1 MLKRLF
7 LLFALA
13 TSTYA
18 INAQV
23 KTNFNNPEKVDAKG
37 KFKKNYAVAVLELA
51 APDLTNALKKEKAEA
66 ESGSKLFYIAEPMPV
81 NIDAGKLASWVDDG
95 RYSNGKFTL
104 KSKGA
109 KTLSINFSNFTL
121 PKGTEMYIYNKDAEM
136 ITGVITDAENNE
148 TKVWGSSIYK
158 GDEINIEI
166 KVPVEEKEK
175 LNLQI
180 TNVAYGY
187 KNIFIEKVAGFGLS
201 GACNINVLC
210 PEGNNWVA
218 ERNSVVYIARSNG
231 SALCSGAMLMN
242 TCATNIPYVLTA
254 NHCFVGDGN
263 VAGWRVHFQAWS
275 ATCTPNQNSDGIL
288 FNGST
293 LRANWDPSDFCLVQL
308 NQTPPSNSGI
318 NYAGWSRAT
327 NASTSGV
334 GIHHPSG
341 DVMKISTYT
350 TPLLRED
357 NPERCNVNP
366 VGELQW
372 VVQWNQGV
380 TEGGSSGSP
389 LFDQNYRIVG
399 QLSGGPSSC
408 AQPANCRIDM
418 YGRFDNS
425 WTGGGTNAT
434 RLSNWLDPNNTGAA
448 TTNTTNVAILNSS
461 NPNSYSISGPN
472 EFCTSASYTISGAAL
487 CSGGNVTWSLGYL
500 NNHPNVASLSCTNC
514 TSTTLTKINNGT
526 VWLIATV
533 TFPNSTTY
541 TYEKYIGVG
550 TPVIRGWYNSPTNP
564 SEPLAA
570 SSRFEFNWND
580 ACYTTLISTNMDIT
594 ANSTV
599 VWEDAGN
606 SGGVTWYQS
615 GNNLIFYFSDL
626 DQWAYFRV
634 TATNSCGS
642 QSWLYR
648 FRSVGDNCSGGTP
661 LSIML
666 SPNPTTSALNVT
678 LVDKKDQTKQKE
690 IIEIR
695 LVDKMGTVKQK
706 WNYGKGSGN
715 QTRQLN
721 VSNLPTDIYN
731 VMVYDGTT
739 WVAEKFIK
747 Q

>member
-1 MLKRLF
+1 ML
-7 LLFALA
+7 
-13 TSTYA
+13 TT
-18 INAQV
+18 
-23 KTNFNNPEKVDAKG
+23 KG
-37 KFKKNYAVAVLELA
+37 RFIKDYKQKIDFELA
-51 APDLTNALKKEKAEA
+51 AKNINELLAKEKSELTKND
-66 ESGSKLFYIAEPMPV
+66 EIKIFRIAVPVPV
-81 NIDAGKLASWVDDG
+81 NLDIANRMNWTYDKEYA
-95 RYSNGKFTL
+95 YGKFTIRL
-104 KSKGA
+104 NGA
-109 KTLSINFSNFTL
+109 LSSSINFDQFYL
-121 PKGTEMYIYNKDAEM
+121 PNETEMYVYNESGTM
-136 ITGVITDAENNE
+136 ITGPITQKENNPNK
-148 TKVWGSSIYK
+148 TWGSWVYR
-158 GDEINIEI
+158 GHFLTIEI
-166 KVPVEEKEK
+166 KTPVSTEEQ
-175 LNLQI
+175 LLLHSNNI
-180 TNVAYGY
+180 AYGY
-187 KNIFIEKVAGFGLS
+187 KEVYKSVKVGGFGQS

-210 PEGNNWVA
+210 PLGNGWEP
-218 ERNSVVYIARSNG
+218 ERNSVALGISGDGTGTFSG
-231 SALCSGAMLMN
+231 SMMMN
-242 TCATNIPYVLTA
+242 TCNTNRPLFLTA
-254 NHCFVGDGN
+254 NHVYELATPVRN
-263 VAGWRVHFQAWS
+263 VSGWRFTFQAWS
-275 ATCTPNQNSDGIL
+275 ATCTPSQNSDGVTY
-288 FNGST
+288 NGST
-293 LRANWDPSDFCLVQL
+293 LRANWANSDFCLVEL
-308 NQTPPSNSGI
+308 NNTPPANSDI
-318 NYAGWSRAT
+318 HYSGWT
-327 NASTSGV
+327 TSTIPAQNTT

-341 DVMKISTYT
+341 DVMKIS
-350 TPLLRED
+350 RAA
-357 NPERCNVNP
+357 NP
-366 VGELQW
+366 VIVASAFGTTNQHW
-372 VVQWNQGV
+372 QADWTQGV

-389 LFDQNYRIVG
+389 LYDQNHRIIG
-399 QLSGGPSSC
+399 QLHGGPSACGAS
-408 AQPANCRIDM
+408 QLWDF
-418 YGRFDNS
+418 YGRFDLS
-425 WTGGGTNAT
+425 WIGGGTNAT

-472 EFCTSASYTISGAAL
+472 EFCTSANYTISGGSL
-487 CSGGNVTWSLGYL
+487 CGANVTWSLGYL
-500 NNHPNVASLSCTNC
+500 NNHPNIASLSCTNC
-514 TSTTLTKINNGT
+514 PSTTLTKINNGT

-564 SEPLAA
+564 GEPLAA

-721 VSNLPTDIYN
+721 VSNLPSDIYN

-739 WVAEKFIK
+739 WVAKKFIK

>member
-1 MLKRLF
+1 MYKRLF
-7 LLFALA
+7 LLFLIA
-13 TSTYA
+13 TSTYT

-23 KTNFNNPEKVDAKG
+23 KTNFNNPEKIDTKG
-37 KFKKNYAVAVLELA
+37 KFKINYSAAIFELA
-51 APDLTNALKKEKAEA
+51 APDLTNALAREIAEVKG
-66 ESGSKLFYIAEPMPV
+66 GSKLFYIAEPVPV
-81 NIDAGKLASWVDDG
+81 KIDVSQLASWVNVG
-95 RYSNGKFTL
+95 KNSHGKFTL

-158 GDEINIEI
+158 GDEINIEV
-166 KVPVEEKEK
+166 KLPVEEKEK

-341 DVMKISTYT
+341 DVMKISSYF
-350 TPLLRED
+350 TPLQRLD
-357 NPERCNVNP
+357 NTPLTISGAGSLHWR
-366 VGELQW
+366 
-372 VVQWNQGV
+372 VQWPTNNGQPNGVPTSGV

-389 LFDQNYRIVG
+389 LFDQNHRIVG
-399 QLSGGPSSC
+399 QLAGGPSAC
-408 AQPANCRIDM
+408 VTNNPKQDY

-434 RLSNWLDPNNTGAA
+434 RLSNWLDPSNSGAI
-448 TTNTTNVAILNSS
+448 TTNTTNVSTFFYAIVGDNSFCTTS
-461 NPNSYSISGPN
+461 NNYTINNLPPGATVQWNATPQGIVTINSPNSPQTTITNNNNGEIITLTAIISNLCGG
-472 EFCTSASYTISGAAL
+472 EQITISKPNIIIGAPAPTITYLDYDGCGNYVEAGVIPVPGAIRYFWNLDYGNYQFITTDPYLYLVQGVEPYPNFPLPAGQHILRAL
-487 CSGGNVTWSLGYL
+487 VQNTCWTSGFSYPREFTTYNCYGQMLLSVSPNPANSTTEVTLSEKADKTKKKDIQEIRIIDKMGTIKQTIRYGKGKQVVLL
-500 NNHPNVASLSCTNC
+500 NVASLP
-514 TSTTLTKINNGT
+514 
-526 VWLIATV
+526 
-533 TFPNSTTY
+533 F
-541 TYEKYIGVG
+541 
-550 TPVIRGWYNSPTNP
+550 
-564 SEPLAA
+564 
-570 SSRFEFNWND
+570 
-580 ACYTTLISTNMDIT
+580 
-594 ANSTV
+594 
-599 VWEDAGN
+599 
-606 SGGVTWYQS
+606 
-615 GNNLIFYFSDL
+615 
-626 DQWAYFRV
+626 
-634 TATNSCGS
+634 
-642 QSWLYR
+642 
-648 FRSVGDNCSGGTP
+648 
-661 LSIML
+661 
-666 SPNPTTSALNVT
+666 
-678 LVDKKDQTKQKE
+678 
-690 IIEIR
+690 
-695 LVDKMGTVKQK
+695 
-706 WNYGKGSGN
+706 
-715 QTRQLN
+715 
-721 VSNLPTDIYN
+721 DIYTILAF
-731 VMVYDGTT
+731 DGKVWT
-739 WVAEKFIK
+739 AAKFIK
-747 Q
+747 NQ